1 MRRSQGV
8 AFSCSCVEHAHTCPP
23 LAWVPQAYPHQS
35 LWSLAAVS
43 KSGVAARRAAAS
55 SITNA
60 AKKNMDQ
67 TMFGQ
72 WLLVLRG

>member
-1 MRRSQGV
+1 MAV
-8 AFSCSCVEHAHTCPP
+8 LVELPP
-23 LAWVPQAYPHQS
+23 VCKQRVPTPPPTPQAYPHQS

-67 TMFGQ
+67 TMFGEEVM
-72 WLLVLRG
+72 LLC